1 MTKTNRSLRLLWL
14 WKKSLLLLLLLPNF
28 CSTQTIIKNLPG
40 FSGDLP
46 FKLETGYVGVG
57 NKDELQLF
65 YYFIES
71 ERSPENDPLLLWIT
85 GGPRCSSFSGLV
97 YENGPIPFSLTS
109 ITKDPVELVLNPY
122 SWAKVRNFQ
131 LRLWLCDRLMH
142 MVMPRLASP
151 FRYRIKFQ
159 AKSYACP
166 ISFSFTSITKHP
178 VELVLNP
185 YSWTKLANIIFLDA
199 PAGTGFSYSTTTDGY
214 NTSDTIHAK
223 RASEFLQRWLLTHP
237 KFLANPL
244 YISGDSYSGKIVPI
258 IVQEITNGIEAGIGP
273 SLNLEGYIIGNPVT
287 NRKEELNSQI
297 EYAHRMALISTRMF
311 ESTKRNCKGDYVDVD
326 PNNELCLI
334 NLQAF
339 EECISRLEV
348 SHILTPACA
357 PGIDDDNFLSFPF
370 PEQLCRVERQRYS
383 EVWANDMN
391 VPKALNIRKGTKAE
405 WARCNSSIPYIKD
418 VRSSVDYH
426 RNLMQKT
433 LRAFVYSG
441 DHDLKVPHIST
452 EAWIESLSLPIVD
465 DWKPWFSNNQVAGY
479 RVGYSNG
486 EYHLTYATIK
496 GGGHTGPEFN
506 PRESFDMIERWLE
519 HSPL

>member
-97 YENGPIPFSLTS
+97 YENGPI
-109 ITKDPVELVLNPY
+109 
-122 SWAKVRNFQ
+122 
-131 LRLWLCDRLMH
+131 
-142 MVMPRLASP
+142 
-151 FRYRIKFQ
+151 
-159 AKSYACP
+159 
-166 ISFSFTSITKHP
+166 SFSFTSITKHP

-223 RASEFLQRWLLTHP
+223 RASEFLQR
-237 KFLANPL
+237 
-244 YISGDSYSGKIVPI
+244 
-258 IVQEITNGIEAGIGP
+258 
-273 SLNLEGYIIGNPVT
+273 
-287 NRKEELNSQI
+287 
-297 EYAHRMALISTRMF
+297 
-311 ESTKRNCKGDYVDVD
+311 STKRNCKGDYVDVD

-426 RNLMQKT
+426 RNLMQKP